1 MSEFNSKDRQDEAV
15 AAENAESVKEA
26 ETEAVEAESVKA
38 AETVETESVKAAE
51 STKAVT
57 AIENFNAVKAAAA
70 ESAEAAAAE
79 GEAAVAADDGYAK
92 RSGGKKPDPN
102 KKTRISYEKKKRLY
116 GYAFILLWFLGTIYM
131 FIIPMVVSVKY
142 SLSKTELVNIYNYG
156 NYPGMTGPGIYCEWN
171 NFKNYY
177 DEFNTDQD
185 FIPNL
190 IESISAMPGDTFMIL
205 VFSLFIALL
214 LNQKFKGRAFARAIF
229 FIPVLVATGPV
240 LSVING
246 DIGSQGIGD
255 ASQFSSLFEVDMVD
269 SFLEFMGF
277 ANISQGIADQLGE
290 IASDL
295 FNLIW
300 RCGIQTIIFLSALQ
314 QIPTAAKEAAQMEG
328 ATGWEFFWKITFPTI
343 SPMIL
348 ANLIYTV
355 IDCFIDAAN
364 PVMKQVLSKASQLE
378 YGMSTAMAWTY
389 FLIVGVA
396 LGIIAAIVSKFV
408 FYQVD

>member
-1 MSEFNSKDRQDEAV
+1 M
-15 AAENAESVKEA
+15 AENFASKKEVLETTAE
-26 ETEAVEAESVKA
+26 
-38 AETVETESVKAAE
+38 AAE
-51 STKAVT
+51 STAET
-57 AIENFNAVKAAAA
+57 APEKITKG
-70 ESAEAAAAE
+70 AAE
-79 GEAAVAADDGYAK
+79 GEEFAK
-92 RSGGKKPDPN
+92 RGGGKPVEI
-102 KKTRISYEKKKRLY
+102 KKSRISYEKKKRLY
-116 GYAFILLWFLGTIYM
+116 GYAFIALWIVGTLYM
-131 FIIPMVVSVKY
+131 FIIPLITSIHY
-142 SLSKTELVNIYNYG
+142 SLSNTTPVSADRWQEYE
-156 NYPGMTGPGIYCEWN
+156 GMTGPGIYCEWN

-177 DEFNTDQD
+177 DIFNADQD
-185 FIPNL
+185 YVPNL
-190 IESISAMPGDTFMIL
+190 MESISAMPMDTFMIL

-214 LNQKFKGRAFARAIF
+214 LNQKFKARGLVRAIF

-246 DIGSQGIGD
+246 DMASQGVGD

-269 SFLEFMGF
+269 SFMEFMGF
-277 ANISQGIADQLGE
+277 ANISQSMADQLGT

-355 IDCFIDAAN
+355 IDNFIDAAN
-364 PVMKQVLSKASQLE
+364 PVMDQIMAKATSWQ
-378 YGMSTAMAWTY
+378 YGVSTSMAWTY
-389 FLIVGVA
+389 FAIVGVA
-396 LGIIAAIVSKFV
+396 LGIISAIVSKFV